1 MCFIIDQDKECRGA
15 SGRKLRRV
23 CIHCPNYIRY
33 QERKKK
39 EKEEKDHGNEG
50 KDVH

>member
-1 MCFIIDQDKECRGA
+1 MCFTFDQGECRGA

-23 CIHCPNYIRY
+23 CIYCPNFKQYR
-33 QERKKK
+33 ERK
-39 EKEEKDHGNEG
+39 EKEDKENGNEG